1 MRATFDV
8 ENLSYSKSTLRG
20 GTMGEFILAVVFLST
35 ACGIGLFVRFVALQ
49 THRNSLG
56 PKWLRWVGLVI
67 GPVGILTGLGPVVGG
82 FWVIGAL
89 GYAAMLMWFLILV
102 AYLVAR
108 PGEDR
113 LVAFSLTP
121 HTLKRTA

>member
-1 MRATFDV
+1 M
-8 ENLSYSKSTLRG
+8 
-20 GTMGEFILAVVFLST
+20 AVVFLST

-89 GYAAMLMWFLILV
+89 GYAAMLM
-102 AYLVAR
+102 
-108 PGEDR
+108 
-113 LVAFSLTP
+113 
-121 HTLKRTA
+121 